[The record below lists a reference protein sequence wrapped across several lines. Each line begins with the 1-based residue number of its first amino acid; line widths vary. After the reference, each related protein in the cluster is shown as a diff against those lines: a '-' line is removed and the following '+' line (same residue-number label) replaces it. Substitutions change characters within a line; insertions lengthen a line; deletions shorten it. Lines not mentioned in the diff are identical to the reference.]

1 LTGPQGPQGIQG
13 PKGDTGATGP
23 QGPQGLQG
31 IQGPK
36 GDTGVMG
43 PQGPAGIL
51 TPGTNG
57 QTLAHDGTDWQA
69 SSTIFNRNNQIGIGT
84 TTPHNS
90 AVLDIQSTTRG
101 VLLPSLTE
109 AQRNAV
115 SSPSKGL
122 LVFQNDG
129 VSGFYFYDGTT
140 WQLLGGSSNS
150 SSGGSDG
157 NTLIY
162 TTSGF

>member
-1 LTGPQGPQGIQG
+1 LSGA
-13 PKGDTGATGP
+13 KGDTG
-23 QGPQGLQG
+23 
-31 IQGPK
+31 I
-36 GDTGVMG
+36 MG

-57 QTLAHDGTDWQA
+57 QTLAHDGNDWQA
-69 SSTIFNRNNQIGIGT
+69 SSTITNRNNQVGIGT
-84 TTPHNS
+84 SSPNNS
-90 AVLDIQSTTRG
+90 AVLDIQSNSKG
-101 VLLPSLTE
+101 VLLPRLLE
-109 AQRNAV
+109 VQRNAI
-115 SSPSKGL
+115 SSPATGL
-122 LVFQNDG
+122 LVFQSDG